1 MADDAADPGGA
12 QDVAPA
18 GPVDGAVTPPPA
30 VDPFAPAEGS
40 HVRLALVAGL
50 VAVLVMV
57 GVTCWLGF
65 GALASQRADEQ
76 RAEFLRVGRQGAVDL
91 TTIDYTRVDDDVQR
105 ILDSATGPFLADFQQ
120 RAVSFADVVKRVRS
134 KAVGRVTEAGIDE
147 YSPIGATVLV
157 AVTVDTTIE
166 GQPPQPRRAWRMRI
180 AVERDPEGAVKV
192 SNVEFV
198 A

>member
-91 TTIDYTRVDDDVQR
+91 TTIDYTRVDENNYNDPGGFF
-105 ILDSATGPFLADFQQ
+105 SADKKANQWTL
-120 RAVSFADVVKRVRS
+120 SYVR
-134 KAVGRVTEAGIDE
+134 R
-147 YSPIGATVLV
+147 
-157 AVTVDTTIE
+157 
-166 GQPPQPRRAWRMRI
+166 
-180 AVERDPEGAVKV
+180 
-192 SNVEFV
+192 F
-198 A
+198 